1 MACISSSTIVRRS
14 GNPPSSTIGGLRY
27 VQSAHRALQLICKR
41 APDIVAMECVK
52 FEQPIEGYLV
62 LLLDGQRVFSRLQLN
77 SWTLPPAHR
86 VHLTFEAQRLGITL
100 ETIRKPTEPR
110 PKPSCSPLS
119 KVST

>member
-1 MACISSSTIVRRS
+1 MPYNGLHEFSTIVRRS

-27 VQSAHRALQLICKR
+27 VQSVNRALQLICKR

-77 SWTLPPAHR
+77 VVDA
-86 VHLTFEAQRLGITL
+86 AA
-100 ETIRKPTEPR
+100 R
-110 PKPSCSPLS
+110 PSGAPDI
-119 KVST
+119 